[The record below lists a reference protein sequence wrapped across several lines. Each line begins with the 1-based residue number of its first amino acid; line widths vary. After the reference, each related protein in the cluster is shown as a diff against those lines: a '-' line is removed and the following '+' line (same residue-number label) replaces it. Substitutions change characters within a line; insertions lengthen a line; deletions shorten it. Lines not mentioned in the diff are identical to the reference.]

1 MQSPFPVPLPQQMGC
16 KLQGGKTCK
25 LLLLTIVTMPT
36 SVKFG
41 DFLWTYHL
49 KLSNL
54 PHFKSLFPAFAHC
67 PLSKDKKKQKKKQ
80 LNTVEGR
87 PEASK

>member
-1 MQSPFPVPLPQQMGC
+1 MQSPFPVPFPQQMGC
-16 KLQGGKTCK
+16 KLVP
-25 LLLLTIVTMPT
+25 LTIVTMPT

-67 PLSKDKKKQKKKQ
+67 PLSKDKKKKKI
-80 LNTVEGR
+80 EHRGR
-87 PEASK
+87 KAGSK